1 MSHARQAI
9 REAAATLLT
18 GLTTTGSR
26 VHQSRLPYVTL
37 GDAELPALLI
47 VTAADD
53 PDGMTMDTA
62 AIQKRYCDLVVS
74 GLAKPSANLDDV
86 LDSIAAEVETAVGRA
101 ITVSGKT
108 LPIEASPQI
117 PPPMIDESLERPVG
131 RIDMTFRLTYFTA
144 AGAPGT
150 LL

>member
-1 MSHARQAI
+1 MTHARRSI

-26 VHQSRLPYVTL
+26 VHQSRLPYATM
-37 GDAELPALLI
+37 GDGELPALLVI
-47 VTAADD
+47 TEDEQVADSTISAASV
-53 PDGMTMDTA
+53 M
-62 AIQKRYCDLVVS
+62 QRELDLVVA

-86 LDSIAAEVETAVGRA
+86 LDTIAAEVETALGESL
-101 ITVSGKT
+101 TVSTKK
-108 LPIEASPQI
+108 LSVALQDLKVS
-117 PPPMIDESLERPVG
+117 IDTSLERDVG
-131 RIDMTFRLTYFTA
+131 RIDLRFRVAYFTA

>member
-18 GLTTTGSR
+18 GLATTGSR

-37 GDAELPALLI
+37 GDAELPALLV
-47 VTAADD
+47 VTEDED
-53 PDGMTMDTA
+53 VEPVTSDTPA
-62 AIQKRYCDLVVS
+62 VQARHVSLVVS
-74 GLAKPSANLDDV
+74 GLAKIGTNLDDT
-86 LDSIAAEVETAVGRA
+86 LDTIAAEVEAQLGE
-101 ITVSGKT
+101 ILTVSLKK
-108 LPIEASPQI
+108 LPAVLTSLKAA
-117 PPPMIDESLERPVG
+117 IDGNLETDVG
-131 RIDMTFRLTYFTA
+131 RIDLTYRVAYFTA